1 MKCNWKYAVFSV
13 KKSKTFR
20 KMKLLLVFCFFL
32 VSGMMANT
40 YSQEQVVSLNLR
52 HCDVH
57 TLCQEIWKQT
67 GLRFIYNE
75 AHVKSVGTFDV
86 VANQKRV
93 EDVLHDVLKDTPLRY
108 FFENDIIYI
117 VRRDEDEKP
126 VVEEHKIVGTVKDKT
141 GLPVPGVTVLVKGT
155 TLGVATDVEGK
166 FELTFTQDSATLV
179 FSFVGM
185 KTQEVKYT
193 GQESIDV
200 VMEEDVTEMEEV
212 VVNGIFE
219 RRKETYT
226 GATTV
231 VTRDELVKRGGNQ
244 NLIQSLKNLDPALNI
259 KQNLSIGSDPNR
271 LPDME
276 LRGTSSFPDIR
287 GEYSSNPN
295 LPLFI
300 LDGFE
305 TTLEKVMD
313 LDMNRIESVTLLKDA
328 AAKAIYGSKAAN
340 GVLVIETTRVQP
352 GELRMNYIGSVDLE
366 LPDLSSY
373 NLCNAREKLDLE
385 WKLQAYEGDTPNMDF
400 SKKLLYYQMLEEV
413 EKGVNTDWL
422 AQPLRNGVGHKHSL
436 SFEVGSPELRV
447 GLDLSYNRV
456 TGVMKGSDRTSVAGG
471 ITVIYQYKTLLFRN
485 QFSFTTT
492 TSNNS
497 PYGDFSEYAKLNPYW
512 RPYNE
517 DGSLRKYLGVG
528 PVFSEKVYNPM
539 FNATLNTKDQSSY
552 TDYTNN
558 TYLEW
563 NIKTGMKLVG
573 RVGLTNTIN
582 NAEVFLP
589 GSHLDFINAAE
600 DDFFLR
606 GSYSQTNGKTLTVS
620 ADLNFNYSHSW
631 DRHVLYLNAG
641 ATISSSESE
650 SYTHSAVGFPNDQM
664 DNIIFAKQY
673 AEDSKPAGTESIT
686 RDVGFLAAAN
696 YSYDDRYLADFSIRA
711 SASSQYGA
719 DNRWGAF
726 WSAGIGWNVHNE
738 AFFKSSSV
746 VNQLRLRATLGY
758 TGTQNFD
765 SYQGMILYKYFT
777 DDSYQDMIGVTL
789 EGLAN
794 TGLKWQQTYD
804 VNYGVDVTL
813 WNRLNVKFDYY
824 RSITDNLLTDI
835 TTPPSLGFESY
846 KDNLGKLQNV
856 GYEFNVN
863 YTILSRP
870 EDRLSL
876 NVFVAGTHNENK
888 IKEISNSLRSLTEEQ
903 DEAAA
908 DSNVPYTRFVEGQSL
923 NAIWGMRSLGI
934 DPSSGKEVF
943 VRPDGTLTDTWSA
956 TDQVVIGDTEP
967 TLSGNLGFGFEY
979 KGFSLYFTGLYR
991 FGEDMY
997 NQTLVDKVENAQL
1010 NYNVDKRAY
1019 YDAWMQEG
1027 DHVQFKSIGAWN
1039 SPTQSTSRFVQ
1050 KLNQFDFSSLVI
1062 SYDFYRW
1069 KFLEKCK
1076 LERMQLSFNMN
1087 DIGTLSSVKI
1097 ERGTS
1102 YPFARY
1108 CSFSLNINF

>member
-1 MKCNWKYAVFSV
+1 MMRLF
-13 KKSKTFR
+13 
-20 KMKLLLVFCFFL
+20 LVFCFFM
-32 VSGMMANT
+32 VSGAMANT
-40 YSQEQVVSLNLR
+40 YSQEQVVSLDLR

-67 GLRFIYNE
+67 GLRFVYNE
-75 AHVKSVGTFDV
+75 DHVKSVGAFDV
-86 VANQKRV
+86 SVDKKRV
-93 EDVLHDVLKDTPLRY
+93 EDVLNDVLKDTPLRY

-117 VRRDEDEKP
+117 VRRDDDEKP
-126 VVEEHKIVGTVKDKT
+126 AVTEHKIVGTVKDQA

-155 TLGVATDVEGK
+155 TLGVATDVDGK

-352 GELRMNYIGSVDLE
+352 GELRVNYIGSVDLE

-385 WKLQAYEGDTPNMDF
+385 WKLQAYEGSTPNMDF
-400 SKKLLYYQMLEEV
+400 SKKLLYYEMLEEV

-447 GLDLSYNRV
+447 GLDLSYNKV
-456 TGVMKGSDRTSVAGG
+456 AGVMKGSDRTSVSGG
-471 ITVIYQYKTLLFRN
+471 LTVIYQYKTLLFRN

-497 PYGDFSEYAKLNPYW
+497 PYGDFSEYARLNPYW

-528 PVFSEKVYNPM
+528 PVFSERVYNPM
-539 FNATLNTKDQSSY
+539 FNATLNTKDQTSY

-573 RVGLTNTIN
+573 RVGLTNTIS

-606 GSYSQTNGKTLTVS
+606 GSYSQTNGKTLTIS

-631 DRHVLYLNAG
+631 DRHVLYFNAG

-673 AEDSKPAGTESIT
+673 AENSKPTGSESIV
-686 RDVGFLAAAN
+686 RDLGFLAAAN
-696 YSYDDRYLADFSIRA
+696 YSYDDRYLADFSVRA

-738 AFFKSSSV
+738 AFFKESSV

-765 SYQGMILYKYFT
+765 SYQGMILYNYFT
-777 DDSYQDMIGVTL
+777 DDSYQDMLGVTL

-824 RSITDNLLTDI
+824 RSTTDNLLTDI

-923 NAIWGMRSLGI
+923 NAIWGMKSLGI

-979 KGFSLYFTGLYR
+979 KGFSVYFTGLYR

-1027 DHVQFKSIGAWN
+1027 DHVQFKSIGDWN

-1050 KLNQFDFSSLVI
+1050 ELNQFDFSSLSI
-1062 SYDFYRW
+1062 GYDFYRW

-1076 LERMQLSFNMN
+1076 IERMQLNFNMN